1 MKTYPIERHINN
13 SIIDYCNSLQ
23 GTTIVNGKMM
33 SKKISTMVAI
43 GLLTDQQK
51 KVYNSLTDKPKDTNT
66 ISKETKVDSIQV
78 SIHLK
83 NIYRMTQL
91 ISFKMEGKRKL
102 WFK

>member
-1 MKTYPIERHINN
+1 MKSYPIEKHINN

-23 GTTIVNGKMM
+23 GKVIYNPNSVA
-33 SKKISTMVAI
+33 KKISSMVAV
-43 GLLTDQQK
+43 GLLTEQQR
-51 KVYNSLTDKPKDTNT
+51 KVYDCLSDKPKDTNT
-66 ISKETKVDSIQV
+66 ISKETKVDSVQV
-78 SIHLK
+78 AIHLK